1 MSLRP
6 TRDLFADEDFDED
19 DYSDRRRTI
28 MDSALGR
35 RGIRTQI
42 PILRNLESNKIL
54 SWIDDLAA
62 YAVAK
67 EDLDNEIL
75 NTYLF
80 DIPAE
85 EPRPAEEPPV
95 SSLEALLSLHL
106 SPKLREQLEAA
117 HEDLTAV
124 PAEATD
130 VAEETAATSPH
141 HPDDDPSPPNDFQ
154 LHISRD
160 VMNSIRLISPSS
172 LNSQP
177 QLWEFFLDLTRV
189 KSLDQAIR
197 LLSTVAMDH
206 KIRDP
211 FARLFDYVAVFTKLR
226 RRLHKLAIPEKQFM
240 LEFLKSSSLKDDFDH
255 LIQSPPK
262 AAVAKTSDSSFD
274 ECRIEL
280 PSSTEKKLL
289 ELLKSKE
296 DAFGPPHPDGIDAP
310 PMSLKYH
317 DESSIVNKPPR
328 KINPARLEIANEILD
343 ELTSAGFA
351 EEVPADCPHGKPRLT
366 GDYSGSDGVDA
377 KTINV
382 EANLPRISDI
392 IEFLI
397 NGNFIA
403 TLDLPRAF

>member
-1 MSLRP
+1 MGNESPKRIHLEVKLP
-6 TRDLFADEDFDED
+6 LLEGSNQPLIGCD
-19 DYSDRRRTI
+19 
-28 MDSALGR
+28 
-35 RGIRTQI
+35 
-42 PILRNLESNKIL
+42 ILRCLGLLTPEGL
-54 SWIDDLAA
+54 SIRI
-62 YAVAK
+62 
-67 EDLDNEIL
+67 NEQR
-75 NTYLF
+75 NTL
-80 DIPAE
+80 
-85 EPRPAEEPPV
+85 
-95 SSLEALLSLHL
+95 
-106 SPKLREQLEAA
+106 
-117 HEDLTAV
+117 LTA
-124 PAEATD
+124 E
-130 VAEETAATSPH
+130 
-141 HPDDDPSPPNDFQ
+141 
-154 LHISRD
+154 
-160 VMNSIRLISPSS
+160 
-172 LNSQP
+172 
-177 QLWEFFLDLTRV
+177 
-189 KSLDQAIR
+189 
-197 LLSTVAMDH
+197 
-206 KIRDP
+206 
-211 FARLFDYVAVFTKLR
+211 
-226 RRLHKLAIPEKQFM
+226 
-240 LEFLKSSSLKDDFDH
+240 DDFDH